1 MTSPTQLPTKPA
13 RGEGFQG
20 RQGPQWQAVGDVP
33 TGSDRC
39 TQFDS
44 PSAPRQLASSSRRRS
59 CNQSRAADLLV
70 LTPGYAPFRPKL
82 LLELASRAPVEFAPV
97 SGRISRRSKCQQ
109 PVQGLPL
116 ACKRKPR
123 FRDGECLDHQA
134 GPACRAAKTQS
145 AAFQRRASFTGNSL
159 PRARGNP
166 ALADVAGLCN
176 FEQTQPHQGRRML
189 PSKRG
194 QVPNEPRLRVPERF
208 ERVDCRT
215 SLSAL
220 RPHRI
225 GDRLRR

>member
-123 FRDGECLDHQA
+123 FPRRRVFRSPSRSGLPGCQNA
-134 GPACRAAKTQS
+134 ICRIPASCIVHGQLVA
-145 AAFQRRASFTGNSL
+145 
-159 PRARGNP
+159 PR
-166 ALADVAGLCN
+166 
-176 FEQTQPHQGRRML
+176 
-189 PSKRG
+189 
-194 QVPNEPRLRVPERF
+194 PR
-208 ERVDCRT
+208 
-215 SLSAL
+215 
-220 RPHRI
+220 
-225 GDRLRR
+225 